1 MDISA
6 ILKKHRQDM
15 LEIEF
20 ETKIQL
26 SKNQLEM
33 IIDTIDKEREISDDL
48 ANAMLWAVVESR
60 DESKDEAWIEAL
72 EKYTK
77 AKNERD

>member
-15 LEIEF
+15 LEIGF

-26 SKNQLEM
+26 SKNQVEM
-33 IIDTIDKEREISDDL
+33 IIDAIDKEREVSDDL
-48 ANAMLWAVVESR
+48 ATAMLWAVVES
-60 DESKDEAWIEAL
+60 KDEAWIKSL

>member
-15 LEIEF
+15 LEIGF

-26 SKNQLEM
+26 SKNQVEM
-33 IIDTIDKEREISDDL
+33 IIEAIDKEREVADDL
-48 ANAMLWAVVESR
+48 ANAMLWAAVE
-60 DESKDEAWIEAL
+60 EKDEAWIKSL

-77 AKNERD
+77 VKNERD

>member
-26 SKNQLEM
+26 SRNQVEM
-33 IIDTIDKEREISDDL
+33 IIDAIDKERKVADDL
-48 ANAMLWAVVESR
+48 ANAMLWAVIFKR
-60 DESKDEAWIEAL
+60 DKAWIEAL
-72 EKYTK
+72 DRYEKV
-77 AKNERD
+77 KNERD

>member
-15 LEIEF
+15 LEIGF

-26 SKNQLEM
+26 SRNQVEM
-33 IIDTIDKEREISDDL
+33 IIDAIDKEREIADDL
-48 ANAMLWAVVESR
+48 ASAMLLAAM
-60 DESKDEAWIEAL
+60 DKKDEAWIQSL

-77 AKNERD
+77 VKNERD

>member
-15 LEIEF
+15 LEIGF

-26 SKNQLEM
+26 SRNQVEM
-33 IIDTIDKEREISDDL
+33 IIDAIDKEREIADDL
-48 ANAMLWAVVESR
+48 AGAMLLAAM
-60 DESKDEAWIEAL
+60 DKKDEAWIQSL

-77 AKNERD
+77 VKNERD